1 MNAFSI
7 FGQILIDGVDAARS
21 ALTNIGT
28 RATAAGAALQRFG
41 DSASQ
46 IGGKLTAGITGP
58 ITAAQAAVAGL
69 IGTVSE
75 FVNEIRVASERAGI
89 STDNFQKMA
98 FVMRE
103 LGFTTDETADLMGD
117 LRIAIGDAT
126 DLESDQANVLRR
138 LGFSFSQIASGA
150 ITADQA
156 LGALL
161 RGAGRLGSAAEQ
173 TRAAVILT
181 GEELGGRLANAA
193 RKAGK
198 DLDQLYRS
206 AKDQPGFISE
216 EQIKTVESFRIS
228 WDKMKTALMGA
239 FVAVATQVMPV
250 LENDL
255 FPLFIE
261 KGVPAIES
269 VLGVLGKLAEWFS
282 ALPSEMQGLVV
293 AGVLIAQFVGPVVT
307 AVGGL
312 ISLFG
317 ALLPV
322 FGAVATAVGA
332 ISAPVL
338 VLVGLA
344 ALLIANWDKVKVAF
358 GVTWTFI
365 LALVESVADSVD
377 KAIMSVIAS
386 IGSIFPR
393 LGEWLSKF
401 YAWVKSIPAMIWN
414 GLKSVGAILYQAL
427 VKPFADA
434 WKQAKAYLNDIL
446 SMSGESSAAQSEA
459 ASVAGNVTAS
469 SGAAVSQAQ
478 AGRSSTM
485 GAGTVVNNYNL
496 SHSVFRD
503 DADMRD
509 RISRYG
515 VGMVG

>member
-7 FGQILIDGVDAARS
+7 FGQILIDGVDAART

-28 RATAAGAALQRFG
+28 RASAAGAALQRFG

-46 IGGKLTAGITGP
+46 VGGKLTAGITGP
-58 ITAAQAAVAGL
+58 IAAAQAAVAGL
-69 IGTVSE
+69 IGSVSE
-75 FVNEIRVASERAGI
+75 HVNEISVASERAGI
-89 STDNFQKMA
+89 STDSFQRMA

-103 LGFTTDETADLMGD
+103 LGFTTDETADIMGD

-126 DLESDQANVLRR
+126 DLESEQATVLRR
-138 LGFSFSQIASGA
+138 LGFSFAQIRSGA
-150 ITADQA
+150 ITADQV
-156 LGALL
+156 LGTFLKGV
-161 RGAGRLGSAAEQ
+161 RRLGSAATQ

-181 GEELGGRLANAA
+181 GEELGGRLASAA

-198 DLDQLYRS
+198 DLDQLYRTAS
-206 AKDQPGFISE
+206 DQPGFITE
-216 EQIKTVESFRIS
+216 DQIKTVESFRVA

-239 FVAVATQVMPV
+239 FVAVATQIMPV

-269 VLGVLGKLAEWFS
+269 VLSVLGKLAEWFS
-282 ALPSEMQGLVV
+282 VLPSEVQGLVV

-312 ISLFG
+312 IALFS

-322 FGAVATAVGA
+322 FSAVAAAAGA

-338 VLVGLA
+338 VLAGLA
-344 ALLIANWDKVKVAF
+344 ALLVSNWDRVKTAF

-365 LALVESVADSVD
+365 LSLVESVADGVD
-377 KAIMSVIAS
+377 KAIMSIIES

-393 LGEWLSKF
+393 LGEWLSRF
-401 YAWVKSIPAMIWN
+401 YAWVKSIPAIIWN

-427 VKPFADA
+427 VKPFVDA
-434 WKQAKAYLNDIL
+434 WKKAKAYLKDIL
-446 SMSGESSAAQSEA
+446 SMGGQSSAARSEA
-459 ASVAGNVTAS
+459 ASVASSVTSS
-469 SGAAVSQAQ
+469 SGASAPQAQ
-478 AGRSSTM
+478 AGRPSTM